1 MEEISK
7 LSDKK
12 SDPTI
17 LAIVD
22 ACNYNDFI
30 CKNYILNVQDNT
42 FNQEC
47 KGIMKRFGPKVKG

>member
-7 LSDKK
+7 LSDKEF
-12 SDPTI
+12 DPTI

-30 CKNYILNVQDNT
+30 CKNNILNVQDNT
-42 FNQEC
+42 FYEVCSSIKSVN
-47 KGIMKRFGPKVKG
+47 VL